1 MINLITILSTGCF
14 DALNVPGNTYVY
26 ENDEGEL
33 IVKHVTET
41 EYMINTMTYCLTTK
55 DEINGVVA
63 YLKQLLKTS
72 DIFVYK
78 EHTSKII
85 KIL

>member
-1 MINLITILSTGCF
+1 MLNLITTLTVGCF
-14 DALNVPGNTYVY
+14 DALAIPGETYVF

-33 IVKHVTET
+33 IVEHVTET

-55 DEINGVVA
+55 DEINGVVT

-72 DIFVYK
+72 EIFVYK
-78 EHTSKII
+78 EHTNKII

>member
-1 MINLITILSTGCF
+1 MLNLVTTLTVGCF
-14 DALNVPGNTYVY
+14 DALNIPGKTRVF

-33 IVKHVTET
+33 IIQHVTET
-41 EYMINTMTYCLTTK
+41 DYVINTMTYHLTTEY
-55 DEINGVVA
+55 EINGVVA

-72 DIFVYK
+72 EIFVYK

>member
-1 MINLITILSTGCF
+1 MLNLITTLSVACF
-14 DALNVPGNTYVY
+14 DELSIPGKTHVF
-26 ENDEGEL
+26 ENDEGKL
-33 IVKHVTET
+33 IVEHVTET
-41 EYMINTMTYCLTTK
+41 DCVINTVAYCLTTE

-72 DIFVYK
+72 EIFVCE

-85 KIL
+85 KTL

>member
-1 MINLITILSTGCF
+1 MINLITSLSVACF
-14 DALNVPGNTYVY
+14 DELNVPGNTYVY

-33 IVKHVTET
+33 IVEHVTET

-78 EHTSKII
+78 EHTNKII

>member
-1 MINLITILSTGCF
+1 MLNLVTTLSVGCF
-14 DALNVPGNTYVY
+14 DELNIPGETYVY
-26 ENDEGEL
+26 ENDAGEL
-33 IVKHVTET
+33 IINHVTET
-41 EYMINTMTYCLTTK
+41 EYAVNTMTYCLTTE

-72 DIFVYK
+72 EIFVYK

>member
-1 MINLITILSTGCF
+1 MLNLITTLSVGCF
-14 DALNVPGNTYVY
+14 DALGVPGETCVF
-26 ENDEGEL
+26 ENDAGEL
-33 IVKHVTET
+33 IVQHVTEHDDI
-41 EYMINTMTYCLTTK
+41 INTMTYCLTT
-55 DEINGVVA
+55 DGEINGVVA

-72 DIFVYK
+72 EIFVYK